1 MKNFTL
7 VLIALI
13 TGTTFAQNSDLATA
27 NASAEIISAITI
39 SKTTDMDFG
48 MVANNATTGG
58 TVILDNAATTGRTG
72 SADIITASAFQN
84 AVFTINAENLYTY
97 SISLPT
103 SNITLSDGGTNT
115 MTVNGFND
123 NLGGSST
130 GTSADQTLY
139 VGATLNVGANQAV
152 GNYTGT
158 FDVSVNY
165 N

>member
-48 MVANNATTGG
+48 MVANNVTGG
-58 TVILDNAATTGRTG
+58 TVILDNAAATGRTG
-72 SADIITASAFQN
+72 SADIITASSFQN

-97 SISLPT
+97 SISLPST
-103 SNITLSDGGTNT
+103 DITLSDGGTNT

-139 VGATLNVGANQAV
+139 VGATLNVGADQAV

>member
-7 VLIALI
+7 ILIALI

-103 SNITLSDGGTNT
+103 SDITLTSGVNT
-115 MTVNGFND
+115 MTVNGFTD
-123 NLGGSST
+123 NLDGSAT
-130 GTSADQTLY
+130 GTGADQTLY
-139 VGATLNVGANQAV
+139 VGATLNVGANQVV
-152 GNYTGT
+152 GDYTGT